1 MVGSRST
8 EGENSSSRS
17 GDTHLAT
24 GALAGLR
31 DQVSG
36 KHAQERSLVIL
47 LSVLL
52 SLES

>member
-1 MVGSRST
+1 MRIPLPGLET
-8 EGENSSSRS
+8 L
-17 GDTHLAT
+17 THLAT